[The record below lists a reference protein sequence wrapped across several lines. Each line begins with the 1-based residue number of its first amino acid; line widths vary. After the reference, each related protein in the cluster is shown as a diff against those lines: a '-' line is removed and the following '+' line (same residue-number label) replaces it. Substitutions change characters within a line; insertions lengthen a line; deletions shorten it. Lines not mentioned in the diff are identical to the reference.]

1 MLEQFCDSKKQIGSF
16 SCAPYFST
24 VQQAYIPVSSCQ
36 VQLNTFYLC
45 ENDATFFWLNW
56 RCIERACILENLC
69 FIEVEQSTTILVLFV
84 EIHLS
89 LALRR
94 STVSLLT
101 RTINRIN
108 KKGRDV
114 LLARK
119 NSRNS
124 QRGTLDFEPVC
135 QPKADEARTS
145 IRRYNL
151 TRTYFNMAAVNSL
164 RKKTKGV
171 QSLPR
176 RQSVYHGMAEG
187 SSQPLPPPP
196 RVRPKDKSKVESL
209 MKRRYSTRGLPQNL
223 NIEPFPAELST
234 KSRTTDSNFSDT
246 VNSPFFRVCYLY

>member
-1 MLEQFCDSKKQIGSF
+1 M
-16 SCAPYFST
+16 
-24 VQQAYIPVSSCQ
+24 SS
-36 VQLNTFYLC
+36 TFYLC
-45 ENDATFFWLNW
+45 ENDATFFRLNW

-108 KKGRDV
+108 KGREWAHEMFAGKEKFPEIPNV
-114 LLARK
+114 AH
-119 NSRNS
+119 
-124 QRGTLDFEPVC
+124 LDFEPVC
-135 QPKADEARTS
+135 QPKGDEARTS